1 MAFHVSAI
9 IARQWMRFVF
19 FRYWQFI
26 LKQSENELQFL
37 DNLRPIFISFEILL
51 KLSGDFQSLHR
62 ESTKLR
68 KFERSSVSKLSDVS
82 ASFMAARVV
91 LFGFS
96 ETKASSTLSTRLL
109 RLRLCFLASIWR
121 RWSKFSLNRNE
132 VCFLVT
138 DVVFIDIPFCS
149 AKIVHLYNISKYSTV
164 QLLQLLFHLRLPT
177 GSEGVSPSP
186 LRQICGFAT
195 QPRAIISLR

>member
-1 MAFHVSAI
+1 MDEVCFLQV
-9 IARQWMRFVF
+9 
-19 FRYWQFI
+19 WQFI

-51 KLSGDFQSLHR
+51 KLSCDLQSLHR

-68 KFERSSVSKLSDVS
+68 KLERSSVSKLSDVS
-82 ASFMAARVV
+82 ASFIAAKVV

-121 RWSKFSLNRNE
+121 RFSKFSLNRNE

-138 DVVFIDIPFCS
+138 DAVFIVIPFCS
-149 AKIVHLYNISKYSTV
+149 AKIVHLYNISKFR
-164 QLLQLLFHLRLPT
+164 LFKVEREWAVLV
-177 GSEGVSPSP
+177 SFGVMPYEAFGASHALHIP
-186 LRQICGFAT
+186 LIHI
-195 QPRAIISLR
+195 PLV